1 MAYIHISPI
10 KEKAHLQKSLNYI
23 NNKEKTNDGLYT
35 DGFKCSFKFA
45 AYDFAFTRQNARV
58 QKGNNLAW
66 HIIQSFSAEDEV
78 TPEKALEIGKKL
90 MKRMYP
96 DYQYVI
102 ATHIDRE
109 HIHNHIIMC
118 SVNFKDFHKLNSN
131 KTSLAKM
138 QNIND
143 DLCRENGLSVIDRKE
158 RPLRN
163 DLRKAIDEA
172 INNADDFVG
181 FIAQMQSKGYNIKM
195 GKHIS
200 FKNDDMKRFMR
211 SSTIGI
217 DYTEAGIKNRI
228 NSINKEPRFKRR
240 NKYDDKVIVKSK
252 RKILKA
258 EMDASLKRAKSYE
271 EFLEDMRRKKF
282 EVKEGKHL
290 AFKGER
296 QQRFIRS
303 ESLGYKYSEE
313 VLRFRFEF
321 REEFED
327 MEAKEIGRVVN
338 KKPLEG
344 GLYEW
349 AAGYNMQVQIDTDNW
364 VEHNLLNGD
373 REGIGY
379 RKLYA
384 IFIKEYYKQK
394 ERIGEQQAEVEKVNT
409 KMRDIVNFKN
419 AITKYYSIHLM
430 EGENFDIRKT
440 VESLPNGMKNQGL
453 EHYANQA
460 KERSRCVD
468 IINAGIEKYGTM
480 KFAELDKLLNEL
492 KEEKH
497 KEQTKLTKMKLDFEN
512 WDNVK
517 FNYESEWGGGLKEED
532 ALAFTDEQLQEIKD
546 QAARQR
552 EKNERKRNSIL
563 GKLLY

>member
-10 KEKAHLQKSLNYI
+10 KEKAHLQQSLNYI
-23 NNKEKTNDGLYT
+23 SNKDKTEDGLYT
-35 DGFKCSFKFA
+35 DSFKCTFRYA
-45 AYDFAFTRQNARV
+45 VYDFAFTRQNARV
-58 QKGNNLAW
+58 KKGNNLAW
-66 HIIQSFSAEDEV
+66 HIIQSFSTEDNIA
-78 TPEKALEIGKKL
+78 PEKALEIGKEL
-90 MKRMYP
+90 MRRMYP

-118 SVNFKDFHKLNSN
+118 SVNFRDFHKLNSN

-143 DLCRENGLSVIDRKE
+143 DLCRENGLSVIDRNE

-172 INNADDFVG
+172 INNADDFAG
-181 FIAQMQSKGYNIKM
+181 FIAQMQVKGYNIKM

-200 FKNDDMKRFMR
+200 FKNDNMKRFMR

-228 NSINKEPRFKRR
+228 NSISKEPRFKRR

-258 EMDASLKRAKSYE
+258 EIDASLKKAKSYD
-271 EFLEDMRRKKF
+271 EFLEDMRRKNF

-303 ESLGYKYSEE
+303 ESLGYRYSEE
-313 VLRFRFEF
+313 VLRFRFEY
-321 REEFED
+321 REEYED
-327 MEAKEIGRVVN
+327 MEVKEIGRVVN
-338 KKPLEG
+338 KKPLTG

-349 AAGYNMQVQIDTDNW
+349 AAGYNSQLKTDVLNW
-364 VEHNLLNGD
+364 VEKNLLKGD
-373 REGIGY
+373 RNGISYG
-379 RKLYA
+379 KLYA

-394 ERIGEQQAEVEKVNT
+394 EKISEQQAEVEKVNAQ
-409 KMRDIVNFKN
+409 MRDIVNFKN
-419 AITKYYSIHLM
+419 AIKKYYSIHLM
-430 EGENFDIRKT
+430 EGKNFDIRET

-453 EHYANQA
+453 DHYANQA
-460 KERSRCVD
+460 SERSRCVN
-468 IINAGIEKYGTM
+468 IINAGIEKYGTL
-480 KFAELDKLLNEL
+480 KFAELDKILDEL

-497 KEQTKLTKMKLDFEN
+497 QEQSKLTRMKLDFEN
-512 WDNVK
+512 WDNIK
-517 FNYESEWGGGLKEED
+517 FNFESEWGLGCKEED
-532 ALAFTDEQLQEIKD
+532 AMAYTDEHLRAIKE
-546 QAARQR
+546 QAAKQK
-552 EKNERKRNSIL
+552 EKKERKRNSVIRRFL
-563 GKLLY
+563 